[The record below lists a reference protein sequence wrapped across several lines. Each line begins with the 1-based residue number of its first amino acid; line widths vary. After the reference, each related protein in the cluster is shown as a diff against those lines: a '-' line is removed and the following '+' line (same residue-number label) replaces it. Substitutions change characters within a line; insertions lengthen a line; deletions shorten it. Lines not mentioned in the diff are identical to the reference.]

1 MHKVLYVFIF
11 CCFGLQSLQ
20 AQDFHAGLR
29 FGMSATQ
36 VSGDNLSGFDKAGV
50 LGGAFVNRDFS
61 QKISV
66 QMEMI
71 FIQKGSRKP
80 VSTIDNSYYRMRLH
94 YIEVPLLLQFHPT
107 KKICI
112 EGGLSAG
119 VLIFSRE
126 DNQLGD
132 IAYTPPFNKMEIA
145 SHFGVQ
151 FVFSEHWALD
161 LRHSGS
167 LNPVRNFQGS
177 YNYNYFDR
185 GQYNSTLQLSM
196 EYTF

>member
-1 MHKVLYVFIF
+1 MNKIISLLVF
-11 CCFGLQSLQ
+11 CCLITKVSF
-20 AQDFHAGLR
+20 AQDFHAGMR

-50 LGGAFVNRDFS
+50 LAGAFVNRDFS

-80 VSTIDNSYYRMRLH
+80 VSTLDNSYYRMRLH
-94 YIEVPLLLQFHPT
+94 YFEVPLLLQFHAS

-112 EGGLSAG
+112 EGGASAG
-119 VLIFSRE
+119 VLVFSRE

-132 IAYTPPFNKMEIA
+132 ISFTPPFKKMEIA
-145 SHFGVQ
+145 SHIGVQ
-151 FVFSEHWALD
+151 FIISEHWAVD

-167 LNPVRNFQGS
+167 LTPVRNFQGS

-185 GQYNSTLQLSM
+185 GQYNSSLQLSM